1 MDYINLGYNLRI
13 KNLEKIQFNISAT
26 LQNAFVVTS
35 YRGQDPEV
43 VGGVSD
49 FDYPR
54 PRTFSLNISADF

>member
-1 MDYINLGYNLRI
+1 MDYVNLGYNLRI
-13 KNLEKIQFNISAT
+13 KSIEKILFNISAT
-26 LQNAFVVTS
+26 VQNAFIITG

-49 FDYPR
+49 YDYPR